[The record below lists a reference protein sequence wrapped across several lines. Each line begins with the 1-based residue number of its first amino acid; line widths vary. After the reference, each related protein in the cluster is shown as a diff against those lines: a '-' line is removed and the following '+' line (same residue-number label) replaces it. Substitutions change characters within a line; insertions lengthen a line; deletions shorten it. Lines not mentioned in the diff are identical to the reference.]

1 MPENDFCIHTAFK
14 RTGDMNS
21 PTDAVVPN
29 NKHRLPRSDT
39 VATTQDVHT
48 PASSAAHAG
57 SGDHLLEAA
66 ILPVWLNQRT
76 IGFFSFIWM
85 WIGMAVIIAT
95 FQLGAGGV
103 AGLPLLQVVAI
114 IFLANLVL
122 GVVMSLTA
130 DIGTEHGLSF
140 AVYLRAPFG
149 LKGTHLPAVS
159 RGVVAAIWFGV
170 QTYLGALAL
179 NGIVEYLWGLDN
191 WVLWYVL
198 FAVIQIINTALGIR
212 AVELLA
218 SIAAP
223 CIVAISVWMYFTL
236 DVLAET
242 QGINIWT
249 FVGDQDV
256 AVLGLFFANMAF
268 WSALAV
274 DIPNLTRF
282 LKTPGGTRSFFQ
294 RNKNVFV
301 AQFLALPATQAW
313 IALIGG
319 VSFIAAGDW
328 NPVTVIQGQGGG
340 LTLIALLAMVILAQW
355 STNNAANLIPAALTF
370 INAGAPKVSYPVA
383 LVIAGVIGTASMPWL
398 ILDNL
403 FTFLSYYGAVLSAVG
418 GIMVADYYLLRRRR
432 LNVPALYDPDGQFR
446 FRGGFNPAGI
456 IAWIIGG
463 GLALVFLEYAYAVGF
478 SAALVVYVV
487 LMKAWVLRRYPQ
499 EEITSGYADRFLAT
513 SVGRN
518 WVYTEQGHFERLETA
533 DIPDSALKREDR

>member
-1 MPENDFCIHTAFK
+1 MEHTQHAPLPD
-14 RTGDMNS
+14 RSNAASD
-21 PTDAVVPN
+21 DA
-29 NKHRLPRSDT
+29 
-39 VATTQDVHT
+39 Q
-48 PASSAAHAG
+48 
-57 SGDHLLEAA
+57 HLLKAS

-76 IGFFSFIWM
+76 IGFLGFIWL

-103 AGLPLLQVVAI
+103 AGLPLLHVVAI

-122 GVVMSLTA
+122 GIVMTLTA

-159 RGVVAAIWFGV
+159 RGIVAAIWFGV
-170 QTYLGALAL
+170 QTYLGAIAL
-179 NGIVEYLWGLDN
+179 NGIVEYLWGFDN
-191 WVLWYVL
+191 WVVWYVL
-198 FAVIQIINTALGIR
+198 FAAIQIINTALGIR

-236 DVLAET
+236 DVLAKT

-249 FVGDQDV
+249 FVGDQNV
-256 AVLGLFFANMAF
+256 AALGLFFANMAF

-282 LKTPGGTRSFFQ
+282 LKTTGGQ
-294 RNKNVFV
+294 RNFLARNRNVLV
-301 AQFLALPATQAW
+301 AQFVALPVTQAW

-370 INAGAPKVSYPVA
+370 VNAGAPRVSYPMA
-383 LVIAGVIGTASMPWL
+383 LVIAGIIGTASMPWL

-403 FTFLSYYGAVLSAVG
+403 FAFLSYYGAVLSAVG

-432 LNVPALYDPDGQFR
+432 LNVPALYSPTGQFR
-446 FRGGFNPAGI
+446 FFKGFNPAAL
-456 IAWIIGG
+456 IAWITGG
-463 GLALVFLEYAYAVGF
+463 TMALIFLEYAYAVGF
-478 SAALVVYVV
+478 VTALVVYVL
-487 LMKAWVLRRYPQ
+487 LMKGWILRHYPQ
-499 EEITSGYADRFLAT
+499 EEIDSGFNDRFLAT

-518 WVYTEQGHFERLETA
+518 WVYTQQGHFERLKTD
-533 DIPDSALKREDR
+533 DIPTSALKREDR

>member
-1 MPENDFCIHTAFK
+1 M
-14 RTGDMNS
+14 G
-21 PTDAVVPN
+21 
-29 NKHRLPRSDT
+29 
-39 VATTQDVHT
+39 TTQGINE
-48 PASSAAHAG
+48 PATSAELDTRHQN
-57 SGDHLLEAA
+57 LLEAS

-76 IGFFSFIWM
+76 IGFFGFIWL

-103 AGLPLLQVVAI
+103 AGLPLIQVVAI

-149 LKGTHLPAVS
+149 LKGTHFPAVS

-179 NGIVEYLWGLDN
+179 NGIVEYLWGFDN
-191 WVLWYVL
+191 WVVWYAL
-198 FAVIQIINTALGIR
+198 FAVVQIVNTALGIR

-236 DVLAET
+236 NVLAET
-242 QGINIWT
+242 NGTNIWT
-249 FVGDQDV
+249 FVGDQNV
-256 AVLGLFFANMAF
+256 VPLGLFFANMAF

-282 LKTPGGTRSFFQ
+282 LRTPGGERSFFA
-294 RNKNVFV
+294 RNRNVFV

-340 LTLIALLAMVILAQW
+340 LTMVALLVMVILAQW

-370 INAGAPKVSYPVA
+370 VNAGAPRISYPVA
-383 LVIAGVIGTASMPWL
+383 LVIAGIIGTASMPWL
-398 ILDNL
+398 ILNNL

-418 GIMVADYYLLRRRR
+418 GIMVADYYILRRRR
-432 LNVPALYDPDGQFR
+432 LNVPALFDPAGQFR
-446 FRGGFNPAGI
+446 FFNGFNPAGI
-456 IAWIIGG
+456 IAWLVGG
-463 GLALVFLEYAYAVGF
+463 VMALIFLQYAYAVGF
-478 SAALVVYVV
+478 IAALVVYVI
-487 LMKAWVLRRYPQ
+487 LMKTWILRRYPQ
-499 EEITSGYADRFLAT
+499 EELESHFDDRFLAT
-513 SVGRN
+513 SVGMN
-518 WVYTEQGHFERLETA
+518 WVYTEQKRFERLTVN
-533 DIPDSALKREDR
+533 DIPASALKREDR